1 VLCVPLTGRAPDQAP
16 EAAHAVVLVDV
27 QESVALPSAPT
38 LLGLALIVTL
48 GTPSTVTVAA
58 WVALPPTP
66 VQVRTYLAVESS
78 GPVFLEPLV
87 ATDPLQAPEAVQ
99 PVLLVEFQASVADW
113 PLATAIR
120 LGDSA
125 TVGVAAA
132 GVLVVV
138 VVPVVPVVPA
148 GALVWLLELVGLT
161 PPPPQADNP
170 AVNAT
175 ISSKCRFR
183 VRPGTRA
190 LRADLKLSVST
201 KSPALRRSTIAT
213 IRFFEANN
221 RRPSPH

>member
-120 LGDSA
+120 LGDRA

-138 VVPVVPVVPA
+138 VVPVVPA

-183 VRPGTRA
+183 VRPGIRA
-190 LRADLKLSVST
+190 LRAVNLSLS
-201 KSPALRRSTIAT
+201 
-213 IRFFEANN
+213 IRNPLLQDDQPLPRFASS
-221 RRPSPH
+221 RPIIDVLPRIS

>member
-120 LGDSA
+120 LGDRA

-138 VVPVVPVVPA
+138 VVPVVPA
-148 GALVWLLELVGLT
+148 AALVWLLELVGLT

-183 VRPGTRA
+183 VRPGIRA
-190 LRADLKLSVST
+190 LRAVNLSLS
-201 KSPALRRSTIAT
+201 
-213 IRFFEANN
+213 IRNSLLQDDQRLPRFASS
-221 RRPSPH
+221 RPIIDVLPRIS

>member
-1 VLCVPLTGRAPDQAP
+1 MLCVPLTGRAPDQAP

-120 LGDSA
+120 LGDRA

-138 VVPVVPVVPA
+138 VVPVVPA
-148 GALVWLLELVGLT
+148 AALVWLLELVGLT

-183 VRPGTRA
+183 VRPGIRA
-190 LRADLKLSVST
+190 LRAVNLSLS
-201 KSPALRRSTIAT
+201 
-213 IRFFEANN
+213 IRNSLLQDDQRLPRFASS
-221 RRPSPH
+221 RPIIDVLPRIS